1 MPNEKQRFWGGFF
14 SYLPRHGTWLE
25 VFCGVSAGC
34 LALQSIS
41 PPRAGPAVAAA
52 GDAAAVLR
60 CLQPPAPCPS
70 VLAPGH
76 AQEPAARALSPF
88 QPGGGVGQS
97 LSHAASRP
105 DIKHG
110 RSSHVALSVLW
121 GVVTQ
126 LHSRF
131 KGSFRRKNSLF
142 PCWVML

>member
-1 MPNEKQRFWGGFF
+1 MRSRGSGVGFF
-14 SYLPRHGTWLE
+14 RTYPGTGHGWKCSAVSVLVAWL
-25 VFCGVSAGC
+25 CRASA
-34 LALQSIS
+34 

-70 VLAPGH
+70 ALVPGH
-76 AQEPAARALSPF
+76 AREAAARALGPF
-88 QPGGGVGQS
+88 QPGGRVGQS

-121 GVVTQ
+121 GVVIQ